1 MEAPVETAEVQVYSD
16 GLRLDGRLYLPDDPV
31 RDDHHPLVVACSGFT
46 GLYQIHPA
54 RFARWLTRRGYAC
67 FSVDYRG
74 YGQSEGPRFR
84 VLLEEQ
90 VRDIRSAVSVAVRS
104 RHVDRRNVFLLGWAM
119 GAGLVVDAARE
130 LPEVAGICALNGL
143 YDGLEFQLSHRGEAG
158 LAEFR
163 ERIAAER
170 ARRAVTGI
178 AEFVDPFDVYP
189 LDEVTR
195 AYVRSS
201 LNPLEAYE
209 ATTCSFEL
217 AESLLR
223 WSVLPAAPRLQLPL
237 FLAHGEDNA
246 LHAPGQAVALAGA
259 YGGPVDL
266 HWLKGAGHTEWMQDD
281 NPIFIDLCEQL
292 YRWLEGQ
299 RTR

>member
-1 MEAPVETAEVQVYSD
+1 METVEVRVHSD
-16 GLRLDGRLYLPDDPV
+16 GLRLDGRLYLPDGRAPG
-31 RDDHHPLVVACSGFT
+31 RPRPLVVACSGFT
-46 GLYQIHPA
+46 GLHQIHPA
-54 RFARWLTRRGYAC
+54 RFARWLTERDYVC

-84 VLLEEQ
+84 VILEEQ
-90 VRDIRSAVSVAVRS
+90 IRDIRSAVSVAVGARP
-104 RHVDRRNVFLLGWAM
+104 VDRRNVFLLGWAM
-119 GAGLVVDAARE
+119 GGGLVIDAARE
-130 LPEVAGICALNGL
+130 LDGIAGICAINGL
-143 YDGLEFQLSHRGEAG
+143 YDGLEFQLAHRGEAG

-170 ARRAVTGI
+170 TRRAVTGI

-195 AYVRSS
+195 GYVRSA
-201 LNPLEAYE
+201 LDPVAAYE

-223 WSVLPAAPRLQLPL
+223 WSVLPVAPRIRFPL
-237 FLAHGEDNA
+237 FLAHGKDNA
-246 LHAPGQAVALAGA
+246 LHPPAQASALAEV
-259 YGGPVDL
+259 YGGPVETQ
-266 HWLKGAGHTEWMQDD
+266 WLAGAGHTEWMQDD
-281 NPIFIDLCEQL
+281 NPIFLDLCDRL
-292 YRWLEGQ
+292 YRWLEEH